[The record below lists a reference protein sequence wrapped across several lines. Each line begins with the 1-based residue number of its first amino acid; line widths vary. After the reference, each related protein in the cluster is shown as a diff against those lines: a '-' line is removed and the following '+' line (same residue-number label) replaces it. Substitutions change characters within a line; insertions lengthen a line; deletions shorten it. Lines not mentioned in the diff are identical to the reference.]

1 MQDAYQRGLMSQ
13 LLMQLHLLI
22 QREVKLILFKQLVV
36 QLEKVKNQNVQM
48 LINFL
53 NALEA
58 GTSQLKHISCLHG
71 TGYYGSYVRI
81 NPIKFPSLE
90 TRPPVEGNTI
100 FYMAQEEILRK
111 AAKQINQM
119 INDTS
124 RINYL

>member
-1 MQDAYQRGLMSQ
+1 MEEA
-13 LLMQLHLLI
+13 
-22 QREVKLILFKQLVV
+22 
-36 QLEKVKNQNVQM
+36 EKVKNQNVQM

-111 AAKQINQM
+111 RQPGSTCMQNINKRRRLF
-119 INDTS
+119 S
-124 RINYL
+124 FKLSVGRYSC